1 MLNPAVA
8 FTCTVL
14 AIDGTPLETSPT
26 EIVEVE
32 PPLAFQFQPTYVL
45 VAVFT
50 VPSDPNVN
58 PSVPKAVTPPDKVV
72 SASVVSENKYFVT
85 PRLESVRT

>member
-1 MLNPAVA
+1 M
-8 FTCTVL
+8 
-14 AIDGTPLETSPT
+14 SS
-26 EIVEVE
+26 E
-32 PPLAFQFQPTYVL
+32 PPLVVVPPFPFQFQATYVL

-72 SASVVSENKYFVT
+72 SRSSLFENKDYVT
-85 PRLESVRT
+85 PRLVSVRTLLEP